1 MKIFVC
7 IKQVPDT
14 DTKIRILAD
23 QTGID
28 PASVT
33 KWVLNPFDEVAV
45 EEAIKTRDKYPGSQV
60 WVVCVGPKT
69 RTVEAIRTA
78 LAMGADEGI
87 AVNTAETLDAYAT
100 AKCLAACIKAEG
112 DAKLIFTGKLAIDYN
127 QSSVNQMLA
136 EMLELPHANVISK
149 AEYGGD
155 SVKVEREIEGGA
167 KEVIQTSTPA
177 VLGANKGLNMP
188 RFPSLPGIMKAKK
201 KVIKEL
207 ESSALGVSAGDI
219 KVKFEKFRM
228 PPEKPATKMLAGDS
242 TQQASD
248 LVRLLRDEAKVL

>member
-14 DTKIRILAD
+14 DTKIRILGD
-23 QTGID
+23 QSGVD

-33 KWVLNPFDEVAV
+33 KWILNPFDEVAI

-60 WVVCVGPKT
+60 WVACVGPKT

-87 AVNTAETLDAYAT
+87 AINTTEALDAYAT
-100 AKCLAACIKAEG
+100 AKALAACIKAEG

-127 QSSVNQMLA
+127 QSSVTQMLA
-136 EMLELPHANVISK
+136 EMLELPHANVVSK
-149 AEYGGD
+149 AEYSED
-155 SVKVEREIEGGA
+155 SVRVEREIEGGA
-167 KEVIQTSTPA
+167 KEVIQSSTPT
-177 VLGANKGLNMP
+177 VLGTNKGLNMP

-207 ESSALGVSAGDI
+207 EASALGVGAGDI
-219 KVKFEKFRM
+219 KVKYEKFQL
-228 PPEKPATKMLAGDS
+228 PPEKPATKMIAGDAS
-242 TQQASD
+242 HQASE
-248 LVRLLRDEAKVL
+248 LVHLLRDEAKVL